1 MTFLLAILVG
11 VLYSAGIYMILRRSL
26 VKVIIGLIFL
36 GYAANLLIFTIGRIT
51 KGIPAFVPADGT
63 KLVEPFA
70 DPLPQALILTA
81 IVIGFGV
88 QAFAIVLFKRAYQTV
103 GTDDLDEMKS
113 TDELEE
119 CKSSYNFECYCFNI
133 LSGCCRYSS
142 FGRKQFRNFISADW
156 KLAGTLWYFTC
167 CRSSCINYG
176 SDHCSDRI
184 SSFYLFTRFNG

>member
-1 MTFLLAILVG
+1 MTLLLAILVG

-36 GYAANLLIFTIGRIT
+36 GHAANLLIFTIGRVT
-51 KGIPAFVPADGT
+51 KGVPAFIPQDAE

-113 TDELEE
+113 TDEMEE
-119 CKSSYNFECYCFNI
+119 NN
-133 LSGCCRYSS
+133 
-142 FGRKQFRNFISADW
+142 
-156 KLAGTLWYFTC
+156 
-167 CRSSCINYG
+167 
-176 SDHCSDRI
+176 
-184 SSFYLFTRFNG
+184 